1 VTPRF
6 TVDFGSGA
14 TPEPDGRLHAPAFAR
29 NHEPIWA
36 AIGAWL
42 AAQSGDVLEL
52 ASGTGQHTAAYAA
65 RAPHLTWWPS
75 DMDNAAHF
83 ASIKA
88 WRDAAGATNL
98 RDPQRIDLMDAG
110 WTMAGGPSP
119 GTLTAMLAVNVTH
132 ISPWAATQNLIAG
145 AGRWL
150 RPGGRL
156 FVYGPFTKDGIHTAP
171 SNAQFDASLRAGNP
185 AWGVR
190 DVAALATLGKTAD
203 VPLIETVAMPANN
216 FTLIFERASSR
227 ARS

>member
-6 TVDFGSGA
+6 TVDFGSTG
-14 TPEPDGRLHAPAFAR
+14 TPADADGRLHAPAFAR

-36 AIGAWL
+36 VIGAWL
-42 AAQSGDVLEL
+42 AAQNGDVLEL

-65 RAPHLTWWPS
+65 RAPHLIWWPS
-75 DMDNAAHF
+75 DRDNAAHF

-88 WRDAAGATNL
+88 WRDAAGVANI

-110 WTMAGGPSP
+110 WAMTGGPSP
-119 GTLTAMLAVNVTH
+119 GALTAMLAINVTH
-132 ISPWAATQNLIAG
+132 ISPWPATENLIAG

-156 FVYGPFTKDGIHTAP
+156 FIYGPFMRDGAHTAP
-171 SNAQFDASLRAGNP
+171 SNAQFDESLRAGNP

-190 DVAALATLGKTAD
+190 DIAALAQLGEAAG
-203 VPLIETVAMPANN
+203 VPLHETAPMPANN
-216 FTLIFERASSR
+216 FTLTFEKA
-227 ARS
+227 